1 MSDSIHKQQNLHDS
15 DPHSSAVFE
24 EEDEFNDNDILHSHP
39 HNLDLP
45 SKVRR
50 RSSVRT
56 GNLPFS
62 VTPSATATGSRRWS
76 HTTNAAL
83 EEKSID
89 NLTIFPMNTH
99 HEPAIKEEADSSDTE
114 RDSSD
119 KDTVVETD
127 STSYKEGADT
137 PQSLSRKPTFSSLDE
152 ESDHSKP
159 ENSLTSPRGVA
170 IIMTCCAAQFFDNQ
184 WVTSVNLALPM
195 MASDLG
201 IEESKMTWLV
211 AAYTLTFG
219 GFLLLAGMCA
229 DRYGRRKVFVAG
241 MLWMSIFTVAVGV
254 SKTGIQAIIFR
265 ALQGIGA
272 ASSVPS
278 AIGVL
283 TNYFVGKQRSKA
295 MALFGA
301 SGAVGFVVGLV
312 LSGLLSGTIG
322 WRYLFYILTPVL
334 VSIAIGGFF
343 FFPKDVIHKDQRPKL
358 DIIGSFTGTSAM
370 VLLVFALT
378 QSESSG
384 WKTPM
389 IIVPLILAFVLLGAF
404 HFVEKK
410 VSSPIL
416 PPYLWKQ
423 PSFAGIFAA
432 GFFLYCAWASQIY
445 YQTLVAQEVVGL
457 SPLITGI
464 SFVPMGA
471 VGIIFSLTV
480 GPIVERF
487 PIKPVLILG
496 YMCLVAAPY
505 PAAFTPVGGSFWAYV
520 LPTAIVGIIGTSYAH
535 NIGTIS
541 LVASV
546 PPQAK
551 SLAGG
556 LINTAFQIGS
566 SVGLS
571 LTSITNQKVK
581 DLQPKD
587 IRYIT
592 EGTMKGYQAALF
604 LCSGF
609 AFLSLVLTSIFT
621 KGGQKADAGM
631 IAH

>member
-1 MSDSIHKQQNLHDS
+1 MSNPSHKQQHSDQHSLHS
-15 DPHSSAVFE
+15 HSHSSAVFE
-24 EEDEFNDNDILHSHP
+24 EEDEVNDNNITHH
-39 HNLDLP
+39 HTTNLDVP

-62 VTPSATATGSRRWS
+62 ITSSATATGSRRWS

-83 EEKSID
+83 EESAID
-89 NLTIFPMNTH
+89 HLPTVSMNAH
-99 HEPAIKEEADSSDTE
+99 HEPVIREEADSSDSE
-114 RDSSD
+114 KDSSD
-119 KDTVVETD
+119 KDTAVDTD
-127 STSYKEGADT
+127 ATSYKDGIET
-137 PQSLSRKPTFSSLDE
+137 PETLSRKPTLSSLDQ
-152 ESDHSKP
+152 KP
-159 ENSLTSPRGVA
+159 ETSLTSPRGIA
-170 IIMTCCAAQFFDNQ
+170 IVTTCCAAQFFDNQ

-229 DRYGRRKVFVAG
+229 DRYGRRKVFIAG
-241 MLWMSIFTVAVGV
+241 MLWMSVFTVAVGV
-254 SKTGIQAIIFR
+254 SRTGIQAIIFR

-283 TNYFVGKQRSKA
+283 TNYFDGKQRSKA

-334 VSIAIGGFF
+334 VSIAVGGFF
-343 FFPKDVIHKDQRPKL
+343 FFPKDVVHKDQRPKL
-358 DIIGSFTGTSAM
+358 DIIGSFTGTVAM

-389 IIVPLILAFVLLGAF
+389 IIVPLILAFVLLGVF

-410 VSSPIL
+410 VPSPIL

-457 SPLITGI
+457 SPLITGV

-471 VGIIFSLTV
+471 VGICFSLTV

-496 YMCLVAAPY
+496 YICLVAAPY

-520 LPTAIVGIIGTSYAH
+520 LPTAIVGIIG
-535 NIGTIS
+535 
-541 LVASV
+541 
-546 PPQAK
+546 K
-551 SLAGG
+551 SQR
-556 LINTAFQIGS
+556 LI
-566 SVGLS
+566 
-571 LTSITNQKVK
+571 KV
-581 DLQPKD
+581 D
-587 IRYIT
+587 Y
-592 EGTMKGYQAALF
+592 
-604 LCSGF
+604 
-609 AFLSLVLTSIFT
+609 
-621 KGGQKADAGM
+621 
-631 IAH
+631 